1 LGPVCVLGYLER
13 MRVFL
18 RGFGMLVLGV
28 GLFATGGNVACSSS
42 EPPAGQTAPGATSVF
57 DVGADFAK
65 EGAFFDLPYPSDA
78 RLDANG
84 APDIAA
90 YPNPALII
98 IDQFKKIAGQ
108 RKGFPVMS
116 VAYFRFDAPLAP
128 RAANAVLRADKTEPI
143 LLMDVD
149 EKSPEKG
156 KLFPVIATTPNP
168 DGYVPEYLL
177 AVSALPGVLLSPSR
191 KYAFVV
197 RRAAKDAAGNALK
210 PSAAMAKLAKGEAPE
225 GSRGAA
231 LVPLYA
237 PLFAALDAAGIPRDD
252 VAAATV
258 FTTGDM
264 VADTAALTKKLIDAY
279 PAVLKDYALET
290 IPSLQNAPFC
300 HVTAKI
306 TLPQFQKGKPPFD
319 SEGLFQ
325 FGADGLP
332 TKQRDE
338 DVSVSITIPKKEM
351 PSTGF
356 PLVVFFHG
364 SGGLARELV
373 DGGTKGDPYEVWP
386 GATMANLGVA
396 MAGSSLPIS
405 PERVPGAKDYDYL
418 NLNNTP
424 AMRDTFRQG
433 IFESRMLITALE
445 KADIPKTVLDAC
457 AGVSLPAGASSYKVD
472 LRRLT
477 VQGQSMGGMYTN
489 MVSAVEP
496 RIEGAVPTGAGGY
509 WTYFALRTEV
519 LPNSYNL
526 LRLLIGTR
534 EEVTFMHPALH
545 LIQTA
550 WEAIDPI
557 TSLPRLAREPLP
569 GHPVRSIYEPV
580 GKGDSYFN
588 TDIYDAMAL
597 AYGHPQAGSDVWP
610 SMKTNLDLVGLGQKV
625 DYPVKSNLKSV
636 DGKPYTG
643 IVVQYDNDNGAFDG
657 HGIYRRVEAVRYQ
670 YGCFHTT
677 YRKNGIAVVPA
688 PAKLGTPCPE

>member
-1 LGPVCVLGYLER
+1 
-13 MRVFL
+13 MRLF
-18 RGFGMLVLGV
+18 RGLGV
-28 GLFATGGNVACSSS
+28 FFLGSMLASVSGNVACSSD
-42 EPPAGQTAPGATSVF
+42 PAPTETPAAQGTTAVF
-57 DVGADFAK
+57 DPSADFTK

-78 RLDANG
+78 RLDAKG
-84 APDIAA
+84 GPDIAA
-90 YPNPALII
+90 YPNPALPI
-98 IDQFKKIAGQ
+98 IDEFKKIAGQ

-116 VAYFRFDAPLAP
+116 IGYFRFSAPLEA
-128 RAANAVLRADKTEPI
+128 RGEATVLPGNKEQPI

-149 EKSPEKG
+149 ETSPEKG
-156 KLFPVIATTPNP
+156 RLFPVVASTPNP
-168 DGYVPEYLL
+168 DGYVPEWLL
-177 AVSALPGVLLSPSR
+177 TVSPRPGVLLSPSR

-197 RRAAKDAAGNALK
+197 RSSAKDASGAALA
-210 PSAAMAKLAKGEAPE
+210 PSAAMQKLAKGESP
-225 GSRGAA
+225 GGTRGDA

-237 PLFAALDAAGIPRDD
+237 PLFSALDAAGIPRAE
-252 VAAATV
+252 VVAATV
-258 FTTGDM
+258 FTTGDI
-264 VADTAALTKKLIDAY
+264 VADTAALTKTLSEAA
-279 PAVLKDYALET
+279 PASLKDFALEN
-290 IPSLQNAPFC
+290 IPSLQSAPFC

-319 SEGLFQ
+319 SEGLFE

-332 TKQRDE
+332 VKQRDE

-351 PSTGF
+351 PEGGF

-373 DGGTKGDPYEVWP
+373 DGGTKGDPFEVWP
-386 GATMANLGVA
+386 GATMANLGFA

-433 IFESRMLITALE
+433 IVESRILITALE
-445 KADIPKTVLDAC
+445 KARIPKAVLEGC
-457 AGVSLPAGASSYKVD
+457 SGVTLPASQTEYKLD
-472 LRRLT
+472 LKRLS

-496 RIEGAVPTGAGGY
+496 RIEAAVPTGAGGY
-509 WTYFALRTEV
+509 WTYFALRTNV
-519 LPNSYNL
+519 LPNAYNL

-534 EEVTFMHPALH
+534 EEITFMHPALH
-545 LIQTA
+545 LIETA

-557 TSLPRLAREPLP
+557 TSTPRLSREPLP
-569 GHPVRSIYEPV
+569 GHPVRSVYEPV

-597 AYGHPQAGSDVWP
+597 AYGHPRAGEDIWP
-610 SMKTNLDLVGLGQKV
+610 TMKTGLDLLGLGQKAE
-625 DYPVKSNLKSV
+625 YPVKANLKAR
-636 DGKPYTG
+636 DGKAYTG
-643 IVVQYDNDNGAFDG
+643 VVVQYDNDNGAFDG

-670 YGCFHTT
+670 YGCFHAT
-677 YRKNGIAVVPA
+677 YRKNGVAVVPA
-688 PAKLGTPCPE
+688 PAKLGTACPE

>member
-1 LGPVCVLGYLER
+1 
-13 MRVFL
+13 MRVLL
-18 RGFGMLVLGV
+18 RSFGLLLASV
-28 GLFATGGNVACSSS
+28 GLCSSGGS
-42 EPPAGQTAPGATSVF
+42 IGCSSTEPPGATPTPGAKSVF
-57 DVGADFAK
+57 DPGADFSK
-65 EGAFFDLPYPSDA
+65 EGAFFDVPYPSDA

-84 APDIAA
+84 GPDVSA

-116 VAYFRFDAPLAP
+116 IGYFRFDAPLAP
-128 RAANAVLRADKTEPI
+128 RDANAVLPGDKGQPI

-156 KLFPVIATTPNP
+156 KLFPVVASTPNP
-168 DGYVPEYLL
+168 DGYVPEFLL
-177 AVSALPGVLLSPSR
+177 TVSPRPGVLLSPSR
-191 KYAFVV
+191 KYAFIV
-197 RRAAKDAAGNALK
+197 RRGANDAAGRPLSA
-210 PSAAMAKLAKGEAPE
+210 SAALEKLAKGESPG
-225 GSRGAA
+225 GSRAA
-231 LVPLYA
+231 VLSPLYA
-237 PLFAALDAAGIPRDD
+237 SLFFTLDAAGIARDD

-264 VADTAALTKKLIDAY
+264 VADTAELTKKLVDKY
-279 PAVLKDYALET
+279 PAALSDYALET
-290 IPSLQNAPFC
+290 IPSLQAAPFC

-306 TLPQFQKGKPPFD
+306 ALPQFQKGKPPFD
-319 SEGLFQ
+319 SEGLFE
-325 FGADGLP
+325 FGPDGLP
-332 TKQRDE
+332 IKQRDE
-338 DVSVSITIPKKEM
+338 SVSVSITIPKKEM
-351 PSTGF
+351 PAAGY
-356 PLVVFFHG
+356 PIVVFFHG

-373 DGGTKGDPYEVWP
+373 DGGTKGDPFEVWP
-386 GATMANLGVA
+386 GATMAALGFA
-396 MAGSSLPIS
+396 MAGASLPIS

-445 KADIPKTVLDAC
+445 KAEISKATLDAC
-457 AGVSLPAGASSYKVD
+457 TGVSLPAGATSYKVD
-472 LRRLT
+472 LKRLS

-489 MVSAVEP
+489 MVGAVDP
-496 RIEGAVPTGAGGY
+496 RIEAAVPTGAGGY
-509 WTYFALRTEV
+509 WTYFALRTSV
-519 LPNSYNL
+519 LPNAYNL

-534 EEVTFMHPALH
+534 EEITFMHPALH
-545 LIQTA
+545 LIETA

-557 TSLPRLAREPLP
+557 TSTPRLARAPLP

-597 AYGHPQAGSDVWP
+597 AYGHPQAGDAIWP
-610 SMKTNLDLVGLGQKV
+610 SMKTSLDLVGLGQKV
-625 DYPVKSNLKSV
+625 EYPVKSNLKGGE
-636 DGKPYTG
+636 GKPFTG

-670 YGCFHTT
+670 YGCFHAT
-677 YRKNGIAVVPA
+677 YRKNGIGVVPA

>member
-1 LGPVCVLGYLER
+1 
-13 MRVFL
+13 MFL
-18 RGFGMLVLGV
+18 AGSSLLSASGS
-28 GLFATGGNVACSSS
+28 VACSSTTD
-42 EPPAGQTAPGATSVF
+42 PPVVTPAPGATSVF
-57 DVGADFAK
+57 DTSADFAK

-78 RLDANG
+78 RLDAKG

-90 YPNPALII
+90 YPNPALVI
-98 IDQFKKIAGQ
+98 IDQFKKIANQ
-108 RKGFPVMS
+108 RKGFPVVS
-116 VAYFRFDAPLAP
+116 VGFFRFDAPLAP
-128 RAANAVLRADKTEPI
+128 RDPNAALPGDKSQQI
-143 LLMDVD
+143 LLLDID

-156 KLFPVIATTPNP
+156 RFLPVVASTPNP

-177 AVSALPGVLLSPSR
+177 AVSPRPGVIMSPSR
-191 KYAFVV
+191 KYAYVV
-197 RRAAKDAAGNALK
+197 RRGAKDAAGNPLK
-210 PSAAMAKLAKGEAPE
+210 PSPGLEKLAKGQSPG
-225 GSRGAA
+225 GSRGDA
-231 LVPLYA
+231 LVPMYA
-237 PLFAALDAAGIPRDD
+237 PLFAALDAAGIARDD

-264 VADTAALTKKLIDAY
+264 VADTAELTKKLSDAY
-279 PAVLKDYALET
+279 PAVIKDYALET

-300 HVTAKI
+300 HLTAKI
-306 TLPQFQKGKPPFD
+306 NLPQFQKGKPPFD
-319 SEGLFQ
+319 TEGLFEL
-325 FGADGLP
+325 GADGLP
-332 TKQRDE
+332 VKQRDE

-351 PSTGF
+351 PTTGF
-356 PLVVFFHG
+356 PLIVFFHG

-373 DGGTKGDPYEVWP
+373 DGGLKGDPYEVWP
-386 GATMANLGVA
+386 GATVANLGFA

-433 IFESRMLITALE
+433 IVESRMLITALE
-445 KADIPKTVLDAC
+445 KADIPKSALDAC
-457 AGVSLPAGASSYKVD
+457 AGVSLPAGATSYKLD
-472 LRRLT
+472 LRRLS

-496 RIEGAVPTGAGGY
+496 RIEAAVPTGAGGY
-509 WTYFALRTEV
+509 WTYFALRTNV

-534 EEVTFMHPALH
+534 EEITFMHPALQ
-545 LIQTA
+545 LIEMA

-557 TSLPRLAREPLP
+557 VSTPRLAREPLP

-588 TDIYDAMAL
+588 TDIYDAMSI
-597 AYGHPQAGSDVWP
+597 AYGHPQAGDTIWP
-610 SMKTNLDLVGLGQKV
+610 SMKAGLDLVGLGQKAE
-625 DYPVKSNLKSV
+625 YPVKSNLKGGG
-636 DGKPYTG
+636 GKPYTG

-670 YGCFHTT
+670 YGCFHST
-677 YRKNGIAVVPA
+677 YRKNGVAVVPA